1 MVWLIGLS
9 VFLSQKIP
17 LSWSFHLPSTIN
29 TLTGGTMLDSVFVF
43 LFGVVELAG
52 LPPLPPEVVR
62 RPILLNSGGPFG
74 SGEVGEVDWCRTLPL
89 RTSTDGD
96 VSVST
101 TEFTEGR
108 GVRDV
113 GEVREELVVSC
124 KNATAFPLSL
134 DSLRDGRLEGMTGR
148 GLRSSTPERSR
159 GGPDLGLGWKK
170 IPVGLPSGF

>member
-1 MVWLIGLS
+1 
-9 VFLSQKIP
+9 
-17 LSWSFHLPSTIN
+17 
-29 TLTGGTMLDSVFVF
+29 MLDSVVVFVC

-52 LPPLPPEVVR
+52 LPALPPEVVR
-62 RPILLNSGGPFG
+62 RVILLNSGGPFA
-74 SGEVGEVDWCRTLPL
+74 SGEVGEIVWCSTLPL

-101 TEFTEGR
+101 TEFTEGW

-134 DSLRDGRLEGMTGR
+134 DRLRLGDGRLEGMAGR

-159 GGPDLGLGWKK
+159 GGPDLGLGWKN
-170 IPVGLPSGF
+170 IPVGLPSGFWIQYPDDGDVPRAASEKYSTLSSIPNGDG